1 MFDFDSLR
9 EIGATINKNKLRTF
23 LTGFS
28 IAWGIFMLIVLLG
41 AGNGLKN
48 GITANFSSRA
58 KNAVSVGTGYV
69 SMPYKGLPVD
79 RQVKF
84 DNKDYDLLRNKIPE
98 IDYVSAQI
106 ERRSTI
112 SFEKEYGSWGMNGV
126 YPDAAYISNID
137 MSTGRGRFIN
147 QIDMD
152 QRRKVIVINTEME
165 QVLFK
170 GEDALGKYVT
180 SDGIAFQVVGVYK
193 DETGRTNVPSYVPFS
208 TAQSLYGKGYNVDRL
223 DFTVKG
229 LNTMPENEAFIK
241 RLREKLGVLHNFDPE
256 DKSAIWIWNTAEDA
270 VQTEA
275 IFGGITMFIWIVGI
289 ASLIAGIVG
298 VGNIM
303 LITVKERTRE
313 FGIRKAI
320 GANPYSILKLV
331 LLESIIITTSFGYI
345 GMVFGVGL
353 TELISEG
360 MKMAPASADGGPSI
374 FKDPTVDLG
383 IVLAATAVLIVS
395 GVFAGYIPAK
405 RAVSISPIE
414 AMRSE

>member
-98 IDYVSAQI
+98 VDYVSAQI

-137 MSTGRGRFIN
+137 MSTGSGRFIN

-170 GEDALGKYVT
+170 GGEALGKYVT
-180 SDGIAFQVVGVYK
+180 ADGIAYQVVGVYK
-193 DETGRTNVPSYVPFS
+193 DETGRTNVPSFVPFS

-229 LNTMPENEAFIK
+229 LTTMPENEAFIK
-241 RLREKLGVLHNFDPE
+241 RLREKLGALHNFDPE

>member
-48 GITANFSSRA
+48 GITSNFSRRA
-58 KNAVSVGTGYV
+58 KNAVSVGGGFV

-79 RQVKF
+79 REIKF

-98 IDYVSAQI
+98 ADYVSAQI
-106 ERRSTI
+106 ERRATI
-112 SFEKEYGSWGMNGV
+112 SFNKEYGSWGMFGV

-137 MSTGRGRFIN
+137 MSTGKGRFIN

-170 GEDALGKYVT
+170 GEESLGKYVT
-180 SDGIAFQVVGVYK
+180 SDGIAYQVIGVYK
-193 DETGRTNVPSYVPFS
+193 DETGRTNVPCYIPFS
-208 TAQSLYGKGYNVDRL
+208 TAQSLYGQGYKVDRL

-229 LNTMPENEAFIK
+229 LTTMPQNEAFVK
-241 RLREKLGVLHNFDPE
+241 RLREKLGALHNFDPE
-256 DKSAIWIWNTAEDA
+256 DKSAIWVWNTAEDA
-270 VQTEA
+270 VQTES
-275 IFGGITMFIWIVGI
+275 IFGAITMFIWVVGI

-331 LLESIIITTSFGYI
+331 LLESIIITTTFGYI
-345 GMVFGVGL
+345 GMVVGVGL

-360 MKMAPASADGGPSI
+360 MKMAPSGDGGPSV

-383 IVLAATAVLIVS
+383 IVLAATLVLIVS

-414 AMRSE
+414 AMRAE

>member
-48 GITANFSSRA
+48 GITSNFSRRA
-58 KNAVSVGTGYV
+58 KNAVSVGGGYV

-84 DNKDYDLLRNKIPE
+84 DNKDYDLIRNKIPE
-98 IDYVSAQI
+98 VDYVSAQV

-112 SFEKEYGSWGMNGV
+112 SYNKEYGSWGMNGV

-137 MSTGRGRFIN
+137 MSTGTGRFIN
-147 QIDMD
+147 EIDMD
-152 QRRKVIVINTEME
+152 HRRKVIVINTEMQE
-165 QVLFK
+165 VLFK
-170 GEDALGKYVT
+170 GEDPLGKYVT
-180 SDGIAFQVVGVYK
+180 SDGIAYQVVGVYK
-193 DETGRTNVPSYVPFS
+193 DETGRTNVPAFVPFS
-208 TAQSLYGKGYNVDRL
+208 TAQSLYGQGYNVDRL

-229 LNTMPENEAFIK
+229 LTTMPENDAFIK
-241 RLREKLGVLHNFDPE
+241 RLREKLGALHNFDPE
-256 DKSAIWIWNTAEDA
+256 DKSAIWIWNSAEDA
-270 VQTEA
+270 VQAES
-275 IFGGITMFIWIVGI
+275 IFGAITMFIWVVGI

-331 LLESIIITTSFGYI
+331 LLESIIITTAFGYI

-360 MKMAPASADGGPSI
+360 MKMSASTEGGPSV

-383 IVLAATAVLIVS
+383 IVLAATLVLIVS

-405 RAVSISPIE
+405 KAVSISPIE

>member
-9 EIGATINKNKLRTF
+9 EIGATISKNKLRTF

-48 GITANFSSRA
+48 GITANFSNRA

-98 IDYVSAQI
+98 VDYVSAQI

-112 SFEKEYGSWGMNGV
+112 SFNKEYGSWGMNGV
-126 YPDAAYISNID
+126 YPDAAYIGNID
-137 MSTGRGRFIN
+137 MSTGTGRFIN

-152 QRRKVIVINTEME
+152 QKRKVIVINTEMQE
-165 QVLFK
+165 VLFK
-170 GEDALGKYVT
+170 GEDPLGKYVT
-180 SDGIAFQVVGVYK
+180 ADGIAYQVVGVYK
-193 DETGRTNVPSYVPFS
+193 DESGRTNIPSFVPFS

-229 LNTMPENEAFIK
+229 IKTMPENEAFIK
-241 RLREKLGVLHNFDPE
+241 RLREKLGALHNFDPE
-256 DKSAIWIWNTAEDA
+256 DKSAIWIWNTAEEA

-275 IFGGITMFIWIVGI
+275 IFGGITMFIWVVGI

-331 LLESIIITTSFGYI
+331 LLESIIITTAFGYI
-345 GMVFGVGL
+345 GMVVGVGL

-360 MKMAPASADGGPSI
+360 MRIAPASTEGGPSV

-383 IVLAATAVLIVS
+383 IVLAATLVLIVS

-405 RAVSISPIE
+405 KAVSISPIE

>member
-9 EIGATINKNKLRTF
+9 EIGATVNKNKLRTF

-48 GITANFSSRA
+48 GITSNFSRRA

-112 SFEKEYGSWGMNGV
+112 SYNREYGSWGMNGV

-137 MSTGRGRFIN
+137 MSTGAGRFIN

-152 QRRKVIVINTEME
+152 QKRKVIVINTEMQ

-170 GEDALGKYVT
+170 DADPLGKYVT
-180 SDGIAFQVVGVYK
+180 ADGVAYQVVGVYK
-193 DETGRTNVPSYVPFS
+193 DETGRTNVPSFVPFS

-229 LNTMPENEAFIK
+229 LTTMPENEAFIK
-241 RLREKLGVLHNFDPE
+241 RLREKLGALHRFDPE
-256 DKSAIWIWNTAEDA
+256 DKSAIWIWNSAEDA
-270 VQTEA
+270 VQTES
-275 IFGGITMFIWIVGI
+275 IFGAITMFIWVVGI

-331 LLESIIITTSFGYI
+331 LLESIIITTVFGYI
-345 GMVFGVGL
+345 GMVLGVGL
-353 TELISEG
+353 TELISESL
-360 MKMAPASADGGPSI
+360 KMSGSGDGGPTI

-383 IVLAATAVLIVS
+383 IVLAATFVLIVS
-395 GVFAGYIPAK
+395 GVFAGYVPAK
-405 RAVSISPIE
+405 KAVSISPIE
-414 AMRSE
+414 AMRAE

>member
-241 RLREKLGVLHNFDPE
+241 RLREKLGALHNFDPE

>member
-98 IDYVSAQI
+98 VDYVSAQI

-137 MSTGRGRFIN
+137 MSTGSGRFIN
-147 QIDMD
+147 QIDMG

-170 GEDALGKYVT
+170 GGEALGKYVT
-180 SDGIAFQVVGVYK
+180 ADGIAYQVVGVYK
-193 DETGRTNVPSYVPFS
+193 DETGRTNVPSFVPFS

-229 LNTMPENEAFIK
+229 LTTMPENEAFIK
-241 RLREKLGVLHNFDPE
+241 RLREKLGALHNFDPE

>member
-137 MSTGRGRFIN
+137 MSTGTGRFIN

-152 QRRKVIVINTEME
+152 QRRKVIVINTEMQ

-170 GEDALGKYVT
+170 DEDPLGKYVT
-180 SDGIAFQVVGVYK
+180 SDGIAYQVVGVYK

-241 RLREKLGVLHNFDPE
+241 RLREKLGALHNFDPE

-360 MKMAPASADGGPSI
+360 MEMAPASGDGGPSI

>member
-137 MSTGRGRFIN
+137 MSTGTGRFIN

-152 QRRKVIVINTEME
+152 QRRKVIVINTEMQ

-170 GEDALGKYVT
+170 DEDPLGKYVT
-180 SDGIAFQVVGVYK
+180 SDGIAYQVVGVYK

-241 RLREKLGVLHNFDPE
+241 RLREKLGALHNFDPE